1 MTDSEHN
8 LSQNGRPR
16 PTEEVVLTDN
26 WHNLSEPE
34 LRSLEVLDFG
44 RVLERVADYASTRAG
59 RRAVLAMAPSVD
71 LRVVRELLLA
81 GEEARRFLEER
92 EGWSLPAVPESDA
105 TLRHLG
111 VDGSVL
117 TPTELAEVGGL
128 LEANRTLA
136 AELGSEG
143 ELGTLGALGERLL
156 AAPQIESAIRR
167 AIGPEGTVLDGAS
180 RELRRLR
187 SRLAGARNRVV
198 AHLEEL
204 LGALPERHR
213 VPDASVTIRDGR
225 YVIPVRR
232 EGRRAVGGYL
242 HDESSSGATVFVEPP
257 SAIEMMNQLR
267 TLELAEAREVHR
279 ILVELSA
286 LCRPFADPLTDSL
299 AAITELD
306 RRLAVALAVERWEG
320 VAPEIAPGPL
330 RLRRGRHPLL
340 VLGDSPAVAFD
351 LELEGTERVVVVTGP
366 NAGGKTAFL
375 KATGLVAALAQ
386 SGIAP
391 PVGPGTRLPLFGAIL
406 AESGDGQSISDSLST
421 FSAHLASVGRILEGA
436 GPTSLVLIDEPG
448 AGTDPGEGEA
458 LARAL
463 VETLAGR
470 GCTAVVTS
478 HLGGLKE
485 LAGVD
490 DRIVNASLAFDG
502 DRLAPTFRFA
512 KGSPGRSYG
521 LAIARGLGF
530 PAELLARAEERD
542 ERSARLL
549 GDLEG
554 ERERLDSLRSELEGR
569 EARLRRREREA
580 ASLSRAETR
589 RMLLEGRGRVEAA
602 ILDLQASASESGDL
616 AAAARRARVEVEAA
630 ARELEGDE
638 AGSATAPPLG
648 HDARIEPGT
657 PVRMTDTGARGVL
670 VALEGGRAVVR
681 VGGLLLRTPSERVIP
696 ELAEAYRAVESRP
709 QWDASTAA
717 PPEPEVDL
725 RGLRADE
732 AERSLLGA
740 LDRAAVA
747 DLREVR
753 VIHGKGTGALRKRVG
768 EVLERDE
775 RVARFRA
782 GGVGEGGFGV
792 TVARMR

>member
-1 MTDSEHN
+1 MTD
-8 LSQNGRPR
+8 NG
-16 PTEEVVLTDN
+16 N
-26 WHNLSEPE
+26 NLSELE
-34 LRSLEVLDFG
+34 RRSLEVLDFG
-44 RVLERVADYASTRAG
+44 RVLERVADHASTRAG
-59 RRAVLAMAPSVD
+59 REAVLAMVPSAD

-105 TLRHLG
+105 TLRRLR

-117 TPTELAEVGGL
+117 TPIELAEVGGL
-128 LEANRTLA
+128 LTANRTLA

-143 ELGTLGALGERLL
+143 ELGTISALGARLV
-156 AAPQIESAIRR
+156 AAPKIESAIQR

-225 YVIPVRR
+225 YVIPLRR

-279 ILVELSA
+279 ILVELSV
-286 LCRPFADPLTDSL
+286 LCRPLADPLADSL

-320 VAPEIAPGPL
+320 VAPEVAPGPL

-351 LELEGTERVVVVTGP
+351 LELEGTECVVVVTGP

-375 KATGLVAALAQ
+375 KATGLIAALAQ

-391 PVGPGTRLPLFGAIL
+391 PVGPGTRLPVFGAIL

-421 FSAHLASVGRILEGA
+421 FSAHLASVGRILEEA
-436 GPTSLVLIDEPG
+436 ESTSLVLIDEPG

-530 PAELLARAEERD
+530 PAELLDRAESYRDGRELRLDGLLARAEERD
-542 ERSARLL
+542 ERAARLL
-549 GDLEG
+549 SDIEG
-554 ERERLDSLRSELEGR
+554 ERERLDSLRTELER
-569 EARLRRREREA
+569 RQRRLQRREQEA

-602 ILDLQASASESGDL
+602 ILDLQAAASESGDL
-616 AAAARRARVEVEAA
+616 AAASRRARVEVEAA
-630 ARELEGDE
+630 ARELEEDAPE
-638 AGSATAPPLG
+638 SATGPFHG
-648 HDARIEPGT
+648 HDAQIEPGAS
-657 PVRMTDTGARGVL
+657 VRMTDTGTRGVL
-670 VALEGGRAVVR
+670 VAIEGGRAVVK
-681 VGGLLLRTPSERVIP
+681 VGGLLMRLPSERVIP
-696 ELAEAYRAVESRP
+696 DLAEVGRAVQPRP
-709 QWDASTAA
+709 RWDASTAA
-717 PPEPEVDL
+717 APEPEVDL

-732 AERSLLGA
+732 AERSLVGA

-775 RVARFRA
+775 RVERFRA